1 MGTPY
6 MPIPPI
12 TTLLFNGFPQP
23 VTTLSFDPV
32 SDVLWTGLNSGTVTG
47 YCGAQGIRGP
57 SFRVGGSLGVK
68 KIAAGDHY
76 IRALGD
82 SREGLGSWTK
92 GGANKWFYRY
102 DPIFLFAVLL
112 ETISSVGRQSTL
124 SRSQMRLPPNL
135 WLLRSLI
142 WKWFS

>member
-6 MPIPPI
+6 KPIPPI
-12 TTLLFNGFPQP
+12 MTLPFNSFPQP
-23 VTTLSFDPV
+23 VTTISFDPV

-57 SFRVGGSLGVK
+57 SFRVGGSLGAK

-76 IRALGD
+76 VRALGD

-102 DPIFLFAVLL
+102 DPFFLAGGFW
-112 ETISSVGRQSTL
+112 ETIFSVGHQPTL
-124 SRSQMRLPPNL
+124 SCSRTRPPNL
-135 WLLRSLI
+135 WPLRSLI
-142 WKWFS
+142 WKWFF